1 MISLGVRR
9 LFLFWT
15 ICVSSLLSSCS
26 SIQLGY
32 NQIDF
37 LLKWR
42 IDDFIDLTTDQSQF
56 YDQAFPLVI
65 KKHRQE
71 ELPKVLQK
79 LRSIRSKLDQA
90 LRVEDGVTIVKD
102 VKSLAKDS
110 IYLLIDDASTLAL
123 MLQPKQIAYMEN
135 ALNKS
140 NKKFQADFLKG
151 SPDERLEKRIEK
163 VIERTESFAGD
174 LSKSQKA
181 SIKEIAKEHLLD
193 MENVYQT
200 RLYKQQLIIKTLKKI
215 AQEQP
220 SHAQTKIMITQLFLE
235 IEQGSTPEQ
244 KEFEKN
250 RDVQSGTIL
259 AKITQ
264 LFDDQQR
271 KKTQAKL
278 RSWENDVQ
286 SLMQQKSKS

>member
-1 MISLGVRR
+1 
-9 LFLFWT
+9 
-15 ICVSSLLSSCS
+15 
-26 SIQLGY
+26 
-32 NQIDF
+32 
-37 LLKWR
+37 LKWR
-42 IDDFIDLTTDQSQF
+42 IDDYIDLTTDQSQF

-174 LSKSQKA
+174 LTKSQKA

-215 AQEQP
+215 VQEQP

-278 RSWENDVQ
+278 RTWENDVQ
-286 SLMQQKSKS
+286 SLIQQKSKS

>member
-1 MISLGVRR
+1 MISLGARR

-15 ICVSSLLSSCS
+15 ICVFSLLSSCS

-42 IDDFIDLTTDQSQF
+42 IDDFIDITTDQSQF

-90 LRVEDGVTIVKD
+90 LRVEDGVTIVKE
-102 VKSLAKDS
+102 VKSLSKDS

-200 RLYKQQLIIKTLKKI
+200 RLFKQQLIIKTLKKI
-215 AQEQP
+215 VQEQP

-278 RSWENDVQ
+278 RTWENDVQ
-286 SLMQQKSKS
+286 SLIQQKSKS

>member
-1 MISLGVRR
+1 V
-9 LFLFWT
+9 
-15 ICVSSLLSSCS
+15 
-26 SIQLGY
+26 
-32 NQIDF
+32 
-37 LLKWR
+37 
-42 IDDFIDLTTDQSQF
+42 TT
-56 YDQAFPLVI
+56 
-65 KKHRQE
+65 
-71 ELPKVLQK
+71 
-79 LRSIRSKLDQA
+79 
-90 LRVEDGVTIVKD
+90 VKD

-135 ALNKS
+135 ALSKS
-140 NKKFQADFLKG
+140 NKKFQADFLRG

-163 VIERTESFAGD
+163 VIERTESFSGE

-193 MENVYQT
+193 METVYQT

-215 AQEQP
+215 TQDQP

-244 KEFEKN
+244 KEFEKK
-250 RDVQSGTIL
+250 RDLQSGTIL
-259 AKITQ
+259 AKITE

-271 KKTQAKL
+271 KKTQAKI

-286 SLMQQKSKS
+286 ALIQYKLKS

>member
-1 MISLGVRR
+1 MISLGARR

-15 ICVSSLLSSCS
+15 ICVCSLLSSCS

-42 IDDFIDLTTDQSQF
+42 IDDFIDISTDQSQF

-90 LRVEDGVTIVKD
+90 LRVEDGVTIVKE
-102 VKSLAKDS
+102 VKSLSKDS

-200 RLYKQQLIIKTLKKI
+200 RLFKQQLIIKTLKKI
-215 AQEQP
+215 VQEQP

-244 KEFEKN
+244 KEFEKK

>member
-102 VKSLAKDS
+102 VKSLSKDS

-193 MENVYQT
+193 METVYQT

-215 AQEQP
+215 VQEQP
-220 SHAQTKIMITQLFLE
+220 SHTQTKMMITQLFLE

-278 RSWENDVQ
+278 RTWENDVQ
-286 SLMQQKSKS
+286 ALIQHKSKS

>member
-1 MISLGVRR
+1 MISLGARR

-15 ICVSSLLSSCS
+15 ICVCSLLSSCS

-42 IDDFIDLTTDQSQF
+42 IDDFIDISTDQSQF

-90 LRVEDGVTIVKD
+90 LRVEDGVTIVKE
-102 VKSLAKDS
+102 VKSLSKDS

-200 RLYKQQLIIKTLKKI
+200 RLFKQQLIIKTLKKI
-215 AQEQP
+215 VQEQP